1 MHLLMAGQ
9 RSKLQEDTHF
19 RILRLLHDNPEWSQR
34 ELASAVGISNGGMHY
49 VLNALG
55 EKGLIKLG
63 NFTSAQDKRR
73 YAYVLTPKGISEKA
87 AITRRFLARKVA
99 EYDALRAEINSLRE
113 ELSSEQ
119 SAECPATKAARL

>member
-1 MHLLMAGQ
+1 MAGQ

-49 VLNALG
+49 MLSALI

-87 AITRRFLARKVA
+87 AITRRFLARKVS
-99 EYDALRAEINSLRE
+99 EYEALRAEIAAMRE
-113 ELSSEQ
+113 DVASEG
-119 SAECPATKAARL
+119 SDERPATKAGRV

>member
-1 MHLLMAGQ
+1 MAGQ

-19 RILRLLHDNPEWSQR
+19 RILRLLHENPEWSQR
-34 ELASAVGISNGGMHY
+34 ELASAVGVSNGGMHY
-49 VLNALG
+49 VLSALV

-87 AITRRFLARKVA
+87 AITRRFLARKVS
-99 EYDALRAEINSLRE
+99 EYEALRAEIESLRE
-113 ELSSEQ
+113 EVASEG
-119 SAECPATKAARL
+119 SDERPATKAGRA

>member
-1 MHLLMAGQ
+1 MAGQ

-19 RILRLLHDNPEWSQR
+19 RILRLLHENPEWSQR
-34 ELASAVGISNGGMHY
+34 ELASAVGVSNGGMHY
-49 VLNALG
+49 VLSALV

-87 AITRRFLARKVA
+87 AITRRFLARKVS
-99 EYDALRAEINSLRE
+99 EYEALRAEIESLRQE
-113 ELSSEQ
+113 VGSEG
-119 SAECPATKAARL
+119 SDERPATKAGRA